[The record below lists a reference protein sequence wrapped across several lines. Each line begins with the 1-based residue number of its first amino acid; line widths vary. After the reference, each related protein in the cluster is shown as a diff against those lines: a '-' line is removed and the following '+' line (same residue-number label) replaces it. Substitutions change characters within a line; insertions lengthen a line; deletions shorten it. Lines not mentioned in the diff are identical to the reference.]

1 MTVVKPVG
9 VALSGVH
16 LAALL
21 SDRQL
26 GRDLDRAPV
35 SFAIAGSD
43 RIDEARSADTSAAT
57 VESTIAVAVLS
68 ARIPHL
74 GWLGA
79 AAVHRDHPYNLA
91 RRVASADHLSGGRVG
106 LLLGL
111 RDHYAPAGPRGREVW
126 GGAGL
131 SEGLPVA
138 VETTADAAQ
147 AIRKLWHS
155 WPAESIVADRTTRI
169 YAYGDRIVHI
179 DHRGLFE
186 IAGPLTV
193 PTTPQGTPVLAW
205 RADGPD
211 ELAVAAREA
220 EAVVWPFA
228 VDVVRPSA
236 DAAPV
241 FVEIEVRVGRD
252 PRESVVAGLAQAHA
266 AGVILRPD
274 PSVEGLRELTE
285 TLLPSLRAAGVIAEP
300 LTGTLRQRM
309 GLRFKPPSLGSTR
322 PAFPAP
328 VPAIVAAPR

>member
-1 MTVVKPVG
+1 MTVTKPVG
-9 VALSGVH
+9 VALSGAH

-21 SDRQL
+21 SDRDL
-26 GRDLDRAPV
+26 SRELDRAPV
-35 SFAIAGSD
+35 SFAVAGSD
-43 RIDEARSADTSAAT
+43 RIDDARRTTMSAAT
-57 VESTIAVAVLS
+57 AESTIAVTALS

-74 GWLGA
+74 GWLAA

-111 RDHYAPAGPRGREVW
+111 RDGYAPAGPRGREVW

-131 SEGLPVA
+131 SEGLPLA

-155 WPAESIVADRTTRI
+155 WPAESIVADRDTRI
-169 YAYGDRIVHI
+169 YAHGDRIVHI

-205 RADGPD
+205 RADTPG

-220 EAVVWPFA
+220 EAVVCPFA
-228 VDVVRPSA
+228 VDAVRSRA

-252 PRESVVAGLAQAHA
+252 PRESVVGGLAQDHA
-266 AGVILRPD
+266 AGVILRPE
-274 PSVEGLRELTE
+274 PSVDGLRELTA
-285 TLLPSLRAAGVIAEP
+285 TLLPSLRAAGVISEP

-309 GLRFKPPSLGSTR
+309 GLRFKPPSLGPTR

-328 VPAIVAAPR
+328 LPAAAAPR